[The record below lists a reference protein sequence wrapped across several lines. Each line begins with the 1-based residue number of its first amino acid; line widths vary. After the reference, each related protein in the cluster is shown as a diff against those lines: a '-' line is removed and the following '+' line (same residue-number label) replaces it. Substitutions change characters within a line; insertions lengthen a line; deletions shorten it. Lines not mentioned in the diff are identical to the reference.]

1 MDENG
6 VLLNSYGRVW
16 LGLGSNL
23 GNSQYILQEAW
34 ETLGDDSNV
43 SLIVLSSPY
52 ISDPVEMES
61 DNRFLNAAGVIETD
75 LAPLALLS
83 LLQQVEKGFGR
94 NKKTGSAGY
103 QDRQLDLDMLYFGD
117 SVRSTKELQIPHPQ
131 IAHRLF
137 VLAPLD
143 EIDPLKMDPFTQKT
157 VTDMYSELI
166 SKINNGESA
175 SQKIE
180 RRAWKVKE

>member
-1 MDENG
+1 MD
-6 VLLNSYGRVW
+6 RIW

-23 GNSQYILQEAW
+23 GNSQQILREAW
-34 ETLGDDSNV
+34 EVLGNEANV

-52 ISDPVEMES
+52 VSDPVGMES
-61 DNRFLNAAGVIETD
+61 DNRFLNAAGIIETD
-75 LAPLALLS
+75 LDPLTLLS
-83 LLQQVEKGFGR
+83 LLQKVEKGFGR

-103 QDRQLDLDMLYFGD
+103 QDRLLDLDILYFGD
-117 SVRSTKELQIPHPQ
+117 LVSSTKELQIPHPQ

-143 EIDPLKMDPFTQKT
+143 EIDPLKKDPFTQKT
-157 VTDMYSELI
+157 VTDMHSELI
-166 SKINNGESA
+166 RKVKTGETD
-175 SQKIE
+175 SQEIE